1 MKQIETN
8 SELFFKFENVLDK
21 SFCKTLK
28 DYVFTKIKLDN
39 ELTNEKLPWVEEKTI
54 TWKNIDNEKIKQD
67 ILKYKFYLTQL
78 IYNNYKKFLYPIYT
92 DLVVWQKGKKME
104 IHQDNSNNRDLL
116 LKKRIIST
124 VTYLNEDFEGGE
136 TIIYKNDKDFFIN
149 KPKTGSV
156 LIFTSDEKCKHSVN
170 EIISGERITMPIW
183 FTDDIYFMEKY

>member
-8 SELFFKFENVLDK
+8 SEFFFKFENILDE
-21 SFCKTLK
+21 SFCKALK
-28 DYVFTKIKLDN
+28 DYIFTKIKTDKQFSN
-39 ELTNEKLPWVEEKTI
+39 KNLPWLEEKTI
-54 TWKNIDNEKIKQD
+54 SWNNIDNEKIKQD

-78 IYNNYKKFLYPIYT
+78 ICNNYKKFLYPIYT